1 MKMTIEQTVAA
12 VKNAPGS
19 MYTREDVISLL
30 SKLDVATTSE
40 SVGLSAAQMKG
51 LIEAIVEKVEENC
64 EDLSSDY
71 VDQSSATFSLNYNEI
86 ELDSVDLDTRAIAKD
101 VVDGLEDRITEF
113 FEDFVEEAEEVEE
126 EENA

>member
-51 LIEAIVEKVEENC
+51 LIKAIAEKIEENC

-71 VDQSSATFSLNYNEI
+71 VDHSSASFSLNYNEI
-86 ELDSVDLDTRAIAKD
+86 ELDSVDLDTNSIARD